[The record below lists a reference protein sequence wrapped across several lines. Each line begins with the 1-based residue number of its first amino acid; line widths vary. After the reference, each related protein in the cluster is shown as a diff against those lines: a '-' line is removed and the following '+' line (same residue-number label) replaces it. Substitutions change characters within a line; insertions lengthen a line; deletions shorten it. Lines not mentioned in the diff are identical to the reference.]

1 MRRRGIVRSASAL
14 VFTTATA
21 LSGYARAQEP
31 ALAPPA
37 NPPPPAT
44 ATGNAEAQG
53 GFSLGGGA
61 SGNAGGNAQTTG
73 AMTLPQQQP
82 QRAAPA
88 AAPAARVV
96 PGNSEHDQFIGTLAI
111 GYLGRRDMVVGCAP
125 GTEGTQGVACA
136 GTAGGAGNGRQTVN
150 APVIGIRYWISDLL
164 GIDAGLGM
172 GINSLSANNGV
183 NRPSSTAF
191 IIHGGVPLA
200 LTSAGHFTFEIIPE
214 MNLGF
219 SSWSVTGGGSG
230 SGFHFDIGA
239 RAGAEIHFGFIGIPQ
254 LSLQGTIGLALAFD
268 NSKTSPPAGPNG
280 SLSEV
285 TFGTSVQDNPWN
297 IFTSNVAALYY
308 F

>member
-1 MRRRGIVRSASAL
+1 VA
-14 VFTTATA
+14 
-21 LSGYARAQEP
+21 
-31 ALAPPA
+31 
-37 NPPPPAT
+37 
-44 ATGNAEAQG
+44 
-53 GFSLGGGA
+53 
-61 SGNAGGNAQTTG
+61 
-73 AMTLPQQQP
+73 
-82 QRAAPA
+82 
-88 AAPAARVV
+88 
-96 PGNSEHDQFIGTLAI
+96 GNSEHDQFVGTLAI

-125 GTEGTQGVACA
+125 GTEPTQPGVGACA
-136 GTAGGAGNGRQTVN
+136 ANGGGNGRQTIN
-150 APVIGIRYWISDLL
+150 APVIGIRYWITDLI

-172 GINSLSANNGV
+172 AINSLSANNGN
-183 NRPSSTAF
+183 NRPNSTAF

-219 SSWSVTGGGSG
+219 SSWSETGAGSG

-254 LSLQGTIGLALAFD
+254 LSLQGTVGLALAFD
-268 NSKTSPPAGPNG
+268 NSKSEPPGGPNG